1 MAAVSPCFLLFDFEL
16 NYQLNTMN
24 ELTAN
29 KNFLHV
35 VYVFNLIPD
44 LKLGKDGKCKKVII
58 SKYSF

>member
-1 MAAVSPCFLLFDFEL
+1 
-16 NYQLNTMN
+16 MN